1 MSYEELLDDKTFEK
15 LDEVEHKDV
24 KNFIRREMTGNQ
36 GWSLIA
42 KIYQILGLFLVAFAF
57 VKAFAPFLRQH
68 RTDYLIGMGWGVVFT
83 LTFLIFLHE
92 LLHAAA
98 YLAVGARK
106 ISFGLNLKKFLF
118 YVQADKQVL
127 NYKKFKI
134 VALTPV
140 ITVALLTLAG
150 AIIYFGKSEYYFCVT
165 ILGLHSLFCA
175 GDLGLLCFFENRPED
190 KIVTFDVKQEGKTYF
205 YKEKAQNK
213 MV

>member
-36 GWSLIA
+36 GWALIA

-57 VKAFAPFLRQH
+57 VKALAPFLHQH

-83 LTFLIFLHE
+83 LTVLIFLHE

-106 ISFGLNLKKFLF
+106 ISFGLNLKKFMF

-127 NYKKFKI
+127 NYKQFKI

-150 AIIYFGKSEYYFCVT
+150 AIIYFGKPEYYFCVT

-175 GDLGLLCFFENRPED
+175 GDLGLLCFFENRSED
-190 KIVTFDVKQEGKTYF
+190 KIVTFDVKQDGITYF
-205 YKEKAQNK
+205 YRENK
-213 MV
+213 RNETM